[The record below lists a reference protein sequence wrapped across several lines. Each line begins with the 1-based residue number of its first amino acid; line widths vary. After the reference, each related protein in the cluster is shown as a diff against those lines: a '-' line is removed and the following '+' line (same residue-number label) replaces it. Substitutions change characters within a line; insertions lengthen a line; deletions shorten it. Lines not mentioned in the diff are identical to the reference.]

1 VERGWA
7 LEDLVR
13 RVALALAAG
22 DVRSANGRVTQL
34 PDRRV
39 IRWYATIGLV
49 DRPLASQGRTA
60 RYGPRHLLQL
70 VAIKRRQ
77 AEGRSLAD
85 IQVELAGAPD
95 ATLSRIARVPPELLI
110 PVDPAVEPAPA
121 AEPPQPELA
130 YGEGAPEPVTL
141 ARFWARHPPSP
152 PVGSPPV
159 ASPPVSSPPVGSST
173 AAPSPAVGPVPQPP
187 LAGPA
192 TLDGV
197 LHGVRL
203 VDAVLLLLPAAPGP
217 TDVVAIRAAAQPL
230 LDLLVHRGLLP
241 DPGGSTT

>member
-1 VERGWA
+1 MERGWD
-7 LEDLVR
+7 LEELVR

-39 IRWYATIGLV
+39 TRWYATIGLV

-85 IQVELAGAPD
+85 IQAELTGATD
-95 ATLSRIARVPPELLI
+95 ATLGQIAQVPAELLVES
-110 PVDPAVEPAPA
+110 PTQPAKAATTAPAEAVEAIGPADGRALMPDRFWARLPAAATEPGWATEPRATEPAPA
-121 AEPPQPELA
+121 RDR
-130 YGEGAPEPVTL
+130 APMLP
-141 ARFWARHPPSP
+141 
-152 PVGSPPV
+152 
-159 ASPPVSSPPVGSST
+159 
-173 AAPSPAVGPVPQPP
+173 
-187 LAGPA
+187 GPA
-192 TLDGV
+192 TMDGV

-203 VDAVLLLLPAAPGP
+203 RDEVVLLLPVAPPAA
-217 TDVVAIRAAAQPL
+217 DLAAIRAAAQPL

-241 DPGGSTT
+241 NPGGSTT